1 MEFFTWVEIIGTVL
15 NLIFLVLV
23 IKENIWCWLF
33 GILGSLVSIY
43 LFIET
48 KLYSE
53 AILYS
58 YYVLIAI
65 YGWKKWKKETDKK
78 ELKVTD
84 IRLFLHLSWITSCI
98 AIAIALGWIFQNY
111 TDANNPYF
119 DSFTTVFAFL
129 ATYFEAIKLRSAW
142 FYWIII
148 NGFSIWLYQI
158 RGLEIYSYLMLIYF
172 ILSFV
177 GLYQWQKSYNKHLM
191 EL

>member
-1 MEFFTWVEIIGTVL
+1 MSNLTSFEIIGTVL
-15 NLIFLVLV
+15 NIFFIVLV

-43 LFIET
+43 LFLEA

-53 AILYS
+53 SILYS
-58 YYVLIAI
+58 YYVII
-65 YGWKKWKKETDKK
+65 GVYGWRKWKSNSEKEG
-78 ELKVTD
+78 LKVSE
-84 IRLFLHLSWITSCI
+84 IKWFIHLAWISVCI
-98 AIAIALGWIFQNY
+98 ALALALGWLFKNH

-142 FYWIII
+142 FYWIVI

-158 RGLEIYSYLMLIYF
+158 RGLEIYSLLMVIYF

-177 GLYQWQKSYNKHLM
+177 GLYQWQKSYTNIEKG
-191 EL
+191 